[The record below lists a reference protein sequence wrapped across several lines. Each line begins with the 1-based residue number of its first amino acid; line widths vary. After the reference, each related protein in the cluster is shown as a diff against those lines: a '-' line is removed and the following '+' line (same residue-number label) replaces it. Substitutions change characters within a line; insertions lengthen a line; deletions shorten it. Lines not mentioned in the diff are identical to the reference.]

1 MVKALQISSSAYIR
15 EPSTGRSQLSRGS
28 ISNTYLQNSLPEQCH
43 RLLGPSVLNLRTFL
57 DEGPAGHQ
65 PVCQLGLHTATPR
78 LQQMAGSTA
87 CVVAASPFPVSGRS
101 DGLSHVGSDSRWM
114 LQGQGWLNRN
124 HGGAGLLSRLLR
136 SFFFQ
141 HLCRRGSPRP
151 KSREGD
157 GLCLFTAHREHK
169 KALEGLVVEPTSSS
183 SPCLARADLV
193 FAFHRGVPFC
203 LAENSFFNKLQH

>member
-1 MVKALQISSSAYIR
+1 
-15 EPSTGRSQLSRGS
+15 
-28 ISNTYLQNSLPEQCH
+28 
-43 RLLGPSVLNLRTFL
+43 
-57 DEGPAGHQ
+57 
-65 PVCQLGLHTATPR
+65 
-78 LQQMAGSTA
+78 MAGSTA
-87 CVVAASPFPVSGRS
+87 RVVAASPFPVSRRS
-101 DGLSHVGSDSRWM
+101 DGLSHIGSDSRWT

-141 HLCRRGSPRP
+141 HLCRSGSPRP

-169 KALEGLVVEPTSSS
+169 KALECLVVKPTSSSS

-203 LAENSFFNKLQH
+203 LAENSFFNKLQHKKPLSGRRKRVSRMEYESHLWLLTLQGYNPPRDPLDSVRVRVRVGQTQAAIPFCVWLLATCGFFRRCCWIAL